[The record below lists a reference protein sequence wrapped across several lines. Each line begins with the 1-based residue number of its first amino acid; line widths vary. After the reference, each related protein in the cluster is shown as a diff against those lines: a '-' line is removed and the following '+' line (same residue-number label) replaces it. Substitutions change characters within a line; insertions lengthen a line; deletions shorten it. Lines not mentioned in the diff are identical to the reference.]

1 MNKAHV
7 NLPSFSDGTKKPKG
21 ADYLET
27 YVMKYKGT
35 VTIFKV
41 AEIERSAILE
51 TMFENEM
58 KAYRDLGELWSVAIL
73 YPVMMGYTKD
83 LKAVVATQSVGPS
96 FAEII
101 ESGKELTLTQQIK
114 AVNSLA
120 RIHAYGWVHGAID
133 LENIFYDE
141 SCARVLFGN
150 LGAAIK
156 TTNPDEQLFEH
167 NALRDM
173 LKYPSILR

>member
-7 NLPSFSDGTKKPKG
+7 NLPSFSDGKKKPKG
-21 ADYLET
+21 ADHMET

-41 AEIERSAILE
+41 AEIERSPILE
-51 TMFENEM
+51 VMFETEM
-58 KAYRDLGELWSVAIL
+58 NAYRDLGELWSVAVL

-101 ESGKELTLTQQIK
+101 QKKGELTLTQQVK
-114 AVNSLA
+114 AVSSLA
-120 RIHAYGWVHGAID
+120 RIHAFGWVHGAID

-150 LGAAIK
+150 LGAARK
-156 TTNPDEQLFEH
+156 TDNPDEKLFEH
-167 NALRDM
+167 NALRDA
-173 LKYPSILR
+173 LKYPNTFK